1 MNNVFSFIGEF
12 DHSLDDKGRLAL
24 PGKLREELQKSERPD
39 EVTAR
44 ANKEGFVV
52 LYPYEQWL
60 RIEAS
65 IRAIYDNAAR
75 DVAVREIVGKAER
88 LNVDKSGRVLI
99 IPGHREV
106 AALTR
111 EVKVMGGLDK
121 IEVWDR
127 RRLEVKRNADEAA
140 LADVL
145 RNVVI
150 PL

>member
-88 LNVDKSGRVLI
+88 LNVDKAGRVLI
-99 IPGHREV
+99 VPGHREA

-127 RRLEVKRNADEAA
+127 RRLEARRLVDEPA
-140 LADVL
+140 LTDVL